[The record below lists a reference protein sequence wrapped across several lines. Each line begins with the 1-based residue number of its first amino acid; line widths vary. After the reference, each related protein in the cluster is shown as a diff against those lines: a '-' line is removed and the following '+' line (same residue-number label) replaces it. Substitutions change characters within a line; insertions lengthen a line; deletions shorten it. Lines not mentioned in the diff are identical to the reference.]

1 MLAASRSG
9 RHDSPDLS
17 SSLASGDGILPTGA
31 DRDRTSDAAHHWERH
46 LAPNRQGRGRPWLSP
61 EARSGRRAN
70 GLQNL
75 DR

>member
-17 SSLASGDGILPTGA
+17 SSLAYRRRILPTGA
-31 DRDRTSDAAHHWERH
+31 DRGRTSDAAHHWDRH
-46 LAPNRQGRGRPWLSP
+46 LAPNLQGRGRPWRSR

-70 GLQNL
+70 GLRNL